1 MSVENCLL
9 NMYYRI
15 NMYVLLFENV
25 NVLSNLE
32 KLIERVEIY
41 KN

>member
-1 MSVENCLL
+1 MNVENCLL